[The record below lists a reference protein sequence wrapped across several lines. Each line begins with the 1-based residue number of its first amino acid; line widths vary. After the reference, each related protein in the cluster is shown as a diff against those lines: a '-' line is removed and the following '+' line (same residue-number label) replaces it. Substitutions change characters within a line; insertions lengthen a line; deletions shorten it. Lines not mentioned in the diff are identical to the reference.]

1 MPSSEKTLLTAV
13 RRFFSNA
20 FACAFGAVVQDQL
33 WTWLSRQPVNGAKLP
48 GAGRPRR
55 M

>member
-1 MPSSEKTLLTAV
+1 MHRSEKTLLAAMKRFVAV
-13 RRFFSNA
+13 A
-20 FACAFGAVVQDQL
+20 FDCAFGAGVQDQL
-33 WTWLSRQPVNGAKLP
+33 WTWLSRQPVNGGKLP